1 VVEKSKGY
9 ISIPTSFIIT
19 PYIPFFMYAIL
30 SVGSVPIIPFNY
42 GGGCEYE
49 IYSRLNALSMFRK
62 VIYIYPDK
70 TERRA
75 KINENFYMEGVARNR
90 IVTVLSKSVIGFF
103 RMLGTN
109 PNIPLS
115 KEAWLFVHKK
125 YRKKVVDIATKENCV
140 LIFEF
145 PGGILSLLEE
155 VGNHIKILRAH
166 DVEMEF
172 SKTKYST
179 GNPLREK
186 ITDWFLKKLEGE
198 FAMKCDLIFTITP
211 EDGEKLHTLYG
222 IPKEKMI
229 WIPPLFSTKD
239 ITILSPNEKKKA
251 KSKKGLEKKICVLLM
266 SAARLNLRHKGYENI
281 KFVNTILNDYAKKFL
296 DVDFLVMGGICNV
309 TKNPAKNVKLLGIV
323 DEKTKHEILQIADM
337 AINPVIMGAGINT
350 RMVEYMAYGIPVVTT
365 KIGTRGTF
373 TRDGESAVIRD
384 PENFPDG
391 IEFLLA
397 DGERARTIGLN
408 ARKII
413 EEHFSAEVVARRA
426 IEAIDRVW
434 LEKYGK

>member
-1 VVEKSKGY
+1 
-9 ISIPTSFIIT
+9 
-19 PYIPFFMYAIL
+19 MYAIL
-30 SVGSVPIIPFNY
+30 SVGSVPIIPSNSGY
-42 GGGCEYE
+42 AYD

-62 VIYIYPDK
+62 VIYVYPDK
-70 TERRA
+70 AERRA
-75 KINENFYMEGVARNR
+75 KINENFYMESVARNR
-90 IVTVLSKSVIGFF
+90 TVTVLSKSVIGFF

-109 PNIPLS
+109 QNTLLS
-115 KEAWLFVHKK
+115 KEAQFFVDKK
-125 YRKKVVDIATKENCV
+125 YRKKVVNIARKENCV
-140 LIFEF
+140 LIFEAQ
-145 PGGILSLLEE
+145 GGILSLFEE

-166 DVEMEF
+166 NVEMEYSTIF
-172 SKTKYST
+172 ST

-186 ITDWFLKKLEGE
+186 ITDCFLKKLEGE

-229 WIPPLFSTKD
+229 WIPPPFSTKD
-239 ITILSPNEKKKA
+239 ITILSLDEKKKA
-251 KSKKGLEKKICVLLM
+251 KSKKGLKKKICVFLM
-266 SAARLNLRHKGYENI
+266 SASKPNFRQLRQKGYVNI
-281 KFVNTILNDYAKKFL
+281 KSVETILNDCAKKFP
-296 DVDFLVMGGICNV
+296 DVDFLVMGSICNV
-309 TKNPAKNVKLLGIV
+309 IKPHAKNVKLLGFV
-323 DEKTKHEILQIADM
+323 NEKTKHEILQIADM
-337 AINPVIMGAGINT
+337 AINPVIMGAGINIK
-350 RMVEYMAYGIPVVTT
+350 MVEYMAYGIPVVST

-397 DGERARTIGLN
+397 DEERARTIGLN